1 MAGADDDE
9 QVVLQDNACKRE
21 YIGPVVEY
29 FKFAGDAVSVVSQYV
44 SQNDDGVVVCIEN
57 NPASYLFSDVG
68 DTVYPFG
75 KSAFVFGFFGNG
87 DDDTGRHVYRYDALG
102 DSDHFV
108 GALQQILYFR
118 AEKAV
123 DDIAFVVQT

>member
-1 MAGADDDE
+1 MDE
-9 QVVLQDNACKRE
+9 KPALFCK
-21 YIGPVVEY
+21 
-29 FKFAGDAVSVVSQYV
+29 
-44 SQNDDGVVVCIEN
+44 
-57 NPASYLFSDVG
+57 PAALRV
-68 DTVYPFG
+68 
-75 KSAFVFGFFGNG
+75 AAAFGFFGNG